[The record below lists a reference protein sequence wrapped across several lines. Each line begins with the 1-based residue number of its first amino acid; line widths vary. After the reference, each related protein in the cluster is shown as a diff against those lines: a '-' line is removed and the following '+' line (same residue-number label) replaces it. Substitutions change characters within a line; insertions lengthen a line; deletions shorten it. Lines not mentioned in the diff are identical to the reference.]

1 MIQGGD
7 MMRDHRSDRPR
18 RCSTVAAM
26 TVLVLLLGAAV
37 MISTPAGA
45 GDNTSDRDRR
55 PVIFVHGSTG
65 SGAQFETQ
73 AKRLT
78 SNGYPPEYIA
88 VHEYDSAFGVE
99 TTEQIYARLDELVAD
114 LLEESGADQVDLLGH
129 SLGTRIMQEYLRS
142 SPDRAANVAHY
153 VNLDGFA
160 SADPPGGVET
170 LAVWGRG
177 DPAREIGGA
186 KNVYFEN
193 QTHTQ
198 VVTSPQ
204 TFEEIYT
211 FFNGE
216 EPETTRIRAEDDIEL
231 AGRAVIFPQNV
242 GVEEGDLEIYEVEP
256 ATGERVS
263 DEPEATYPLSGDG
276 AWGPFEADGTTRY
289 EFAIVREGTSVH
301 HLYYEPFLR
310 SDYWV
315 RLLTSPVEGGI
326 NALLNP
332 SERSSGMVVIR
343 YKEWWGDQG
352 RRSDVLEVN
361 GENILNPANTPIDKR
376 AIGMFVFD
384 EESDGATDLSAPME
398 RFGGISFITGMDVF
412 IAASDPPDDTVT
424 VVATPRGGGG
434 KTEFVNFP
442 NWRSSEDRVSVNFN
456 DHLQGARPA
465 GD

>member
-1 MIQGGD
+1 
-7 MMRDHRSDRPR
+7 MRDHRSTRSGR
-18 RCSTVAAM
+18 SMLAAT
-26 TVLVLLLGAAV
+26 TVLVLLASALAVSAPAAG
-37 MISTPAGA
+37 GA
-45 GDNTSDRDRR
+45 GPSDGDRR

-114 LLEESGADQVDLLGH
+114 LLEDSGADQVDLLGH

-186 KNVYFEN
+186 TNVYFEK

-198 VVTSPQ
+198 TVTSPQ

-211 FFNGE
+211 FFNDE
-216 EPETTRIRAEDDIEL
+216 EPETTKILAEDDIEL

-242 GVEEGDLEIYEVEP
+242 GVEAGELEIYEVDP
-256 ATGERVS
+256 ASGERVS
-263 DEPEATYPLSGDG
+263 DSPEATYPLSGDG
-276 AWGPFEADGTTRY
+276 AWGPFEADGSTRY
-289 EFAIVREGTSVH
+289 EFAIVRGGAAVH

-315 RLLTSPVEGGI
+315 RLLTSPVQGGI
-326 NALLNP
+326 GALLNN
-332 SERSSGMVVIR
+332 SDAHSGMVIIR

-361 GENILNPANTPIDKR
+361 DENILNPANTPIDKR
-376 AIGMFVFD
+376 AIGLFVFD
-384 EESDGATDLSAPME
+384 EETDGATDLSAPMAT
-398 RFGGISFITGMDVF
+398 FAGISFITGMDVF
-412 IAASDPPDDTVT
+412 LAAADPPDDTIT

-442 NWRSSEDRVSVNFN
+442 NRPSSEHRVSVNFN
-456 DHLQGARPA
+456 DHLQGARA
-465 GD
+465 GE